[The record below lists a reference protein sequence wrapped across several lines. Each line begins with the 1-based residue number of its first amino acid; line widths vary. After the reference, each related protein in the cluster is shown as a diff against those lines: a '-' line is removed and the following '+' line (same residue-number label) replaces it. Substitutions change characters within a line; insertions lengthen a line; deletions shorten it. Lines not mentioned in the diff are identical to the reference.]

1 MATKIRITKIFTM
14 IKRVRP
20 RYEPHGGG
28 FTIIELLLVVSIIA
42 LMAGAS
48 GAMYFGTYKRMLVE
62 KAAREVLL
70 AAKYA
75 RIIAI
80 EKQKRCKLML
90 DDTNSSYLLTMP
102 GANSQTDGGQ
112 SVITN
117 QYTKPH
123 QFAGDVKFE
132 QIQITSTARG
142 GDAGA
147 ESVIVFRPNGTADMA
162 VLQIGDGKNHCTVY
176 ISAATGKGRIE
187 SGEAMETGLEVL
199 DLDAEQW

>member
-1 MATKIRITKIFTM
+1 M
-14 IKRVRP
+14 IKCVRQNNG
-20 RYEPHGGG
+20 PHGGG
-28 FTIIELLLVVSIIA
+28 FTIVELLLVVSIIA

-75 RIIAI
+75 RVIAI
-80 EKQKRCKLML
+80 EKQTGCKLLL
-90 DDTNSSYLLTMP
+90 DDKNKRYLLTVP
-102 GANSQTDGGQ
+102 GEGSQADGAEN
-112 SVITN
+112 VITD
-117 QYTKPH
+117 QYAKPR

-132 QIQITSTARG
+132 EIQITSRARAG
-142 GDAGA
+142 NVGA
-147 ESVIVFRPNGTADMA
+147 EGVIVFRPNGTADMA

-187 SGEAMETGLEVL
+187 SGEAMETGLEVW
-199 DLDAEQW
+199 DLDVEEW